1 MYGPTLLAAPRRVC
15 YHQISGALA
24 DHSPNANM
32 SINVLPENVTKK
44 IAAGEVIERPASVVK
59 ELVENSI
66 DAGAD
71 RVTVELEDG
80 GAKLIRVVDNGCG
93 MTKEDLAL
101 AFVSHATS
109 KIDDEKDLFSVST
122 MGFRGEALCSVGA
135 VSKATIV
142 SRPPDQDEGYR
153 VDAEGGVIGQVRATG
168 APVGTQVEVRNLFY
182 NVPVRKKFLKTTA
195 TEMAHISEA
204 VTRLALAEPKIQFI
218 LRHND
223 RKVFNLPK
231 AEDRAQRIGEFFGK
245 EIAENLIPVSHASEE
260 LEIDGYLLP
269 PSIDRSNTKM
279 QYTYVNGRYIR
290 DRSLTHA
297 IMQAYRGLLQSKRK
311 PVCFIFIH
319 VPPSEVD
326 VNVHPTKT
334 EVKFRKPRAVH
345 NQLVHA
351 LKSTLREAKLTPQL
365 SLSSEPPQESSGTRE
380 TRGNVEKAIW
390 DFFGDQSSD
399 STSVKPVSGGG
410 RNRGS
415 AGEGAAPRRPQQ
427 PPPQRTYVQQGNLV
441 QVLDSY
447 IIEETEEGLKLID
460 QHALHER
467 ILYNEMKERLEE
479 GTLNSQRLLI
489 PQLVELPR
497 QEFYAVMDMQEQLAS
512 LGVEIESFGESTVIV
527 RSYPQL
533 LERFD
538 AESFLRDMLSEFD
551 EPGQTDKLEE
561 RFEALLKVMAC
572 KGAVKAGQRLNA
584 KQIQEILRRRDSAGQ
599 VDTCPHG
606 RPTTILLSRK
616 ELESQFG
623 RT

>member
-1 MYGPTLLAAPRRVC
+1 
-15 YHQISGALA
+15 
-24 DHSPNANM
+24 M
-32 SINVLPENVTKK
+32 SINLLSDNVTKK

-71 RVTVELEDG
+71 RIAVELENG
-80 GAKLIRVVDNGCG
+80 GAKLIRVVDDGCG
-93 MTKEDLAL
+93 MSKEDLAL

-109 KIDDEKDLFSVST
+109 KIDDEDDLFSVST
-122 MGFRGEALCSVGA
+122 MGFRGEALCSIAA
-135 VSKATIV
+135 VSKATII
-142 SRPPDQDEGYR
+142 SRPPDSDEGHR
-153 VDAEGGVIGQVRATG
+153 IDAEGGVIGQVRATG
-168 APVGTQVEVRNLFY
+168 APVGTQVESRNLFY

-204 VTRLALAEPKIQFI
+204 VTRLALAEPEIQFV

-231 AEDRAQRIGEFFGK
+231 ADDRAQRIGEFFGK
-245 EIAENLIPVSHASEE
+245 EIAENLIPVSHVSEE
-260 LEIDGYLLP
+260 AEISGYLLP
-269 PSIDRSNTKM
+269 PSVDRSNTKM

-297 IMQAYRGLLQSKRK
+297 IMEAYRGLLQSKRK
-311 PVCFIFIH
+311 PICFIFIN

-334 EVKFRKPRAVH
+334 EVKFRNPGDVH
-345 NQLVHA
+345 NQLLHS
-351 LKSTLREAKLTPQL
+351 LKSTLREAKLTPQV
-365 SLSSEPPQESSGTRE
+365 SLSSGPSQESSDVSETRE
-380 TRGNVEKAIW
+380 DVEKAVW
-390 DFFGDQSSD
+390 DFFGGRSGEQKARHSGAGGFMKQQPARGAESS
-399 STSVKPVSGGG
+399 
-410 RNRGS
+410 
-415 AGEGAAPRRPQQ
+415 EGDEQPPQQ
-427 PPPQRTYVQQGNLV
+427 QSYVQHGNVV

-447 IIEETEEGLKLID
+447 IVEETEEGLRLID

-467 ILYNEMKERLEE
+467 ILYNEMKERMEE
-479 GTLNSQRLLI
+479 GSLNSQRLLI

-512 LGVEIESFGESTVIV
+512 LGVDMESFGESTVIV

-551 EPGQTDKLEE
+551 ETGEAGKREK
-561 RFEALLKVMAC
+561 RFEALLKMMAC
-572 KGAVKAGQRLNA
+572 KGAVKAGQRLSA
-584 KQIQEILRRRDSAGQ
+584 REIKEILRRRDSAGQ

-616 ELESQFG
+616 QLASQFG